1 MADYT
6 AMKEALYGGDA
17 ETVAKLTQQAL
28 DNGDAP
34 DQVLA
39 EGLVRGM
46 NVVGVD
52 FRDGELFIPEVLMA
66 ADAMKA
72 GMELLRPLLAEGK
85 STSLG
90 TVVIGTVQG
99 DLHDIGKNLVG
110 MLLEGAGFDVVDVGI
125 DVAPEKF
132 AEAVKEHK
140 ADVIGLSALLTTS
153 MTMMVPTMEALANAG
168 VRDSVKVLVGGAP
181 VTQDYATE
189 INADGYASNA
199 ASAVDKVKEM
209 LGIPA

>member
-6 AMKEALYGGDA
+6 AIKDALYGGDA
-17 ETVAKLTQQAL
+17 ETVAKLTQKAL
-28 DNGDAP
+28 DNGDPA
-34 DQVLA
+34 DQILA
-39 EGLVRGM
+39 EGLVSGM

-52 FRDGELFIPEVLMA
+52 FREGTLFIPEVLMA

-72 GMELLRPLLAEGK
+72 GMALLRPLLAEGS

-90 TVVIGTVQG
+90 TIVIGTVQG

-110 MLLEGAGFDVVDVGI
+110 MLLEGAGFQVVDVGI

-132 AEAVKEHK
+132 AEAVKEHN
-140 ADVIGLSALLTTS
+140 ADVLGLSALLTTS
-153 MTMMVPTMEALANAG
+153 MTMMVPTMEALAKAG
-168 VRDSVKVLVGGAP
+168 VRNSVKVLVGGAP
-181 VTQDYATE
+181 VTQDYASE
-189 INADGYASNA
+189 IKADGYASNA

-209 LGIPA
+209 LKIPA